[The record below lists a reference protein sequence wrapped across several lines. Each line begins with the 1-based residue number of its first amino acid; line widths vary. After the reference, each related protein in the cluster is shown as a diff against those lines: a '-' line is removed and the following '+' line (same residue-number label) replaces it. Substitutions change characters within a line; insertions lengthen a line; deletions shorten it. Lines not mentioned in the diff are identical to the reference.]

1 MYEFYKIKLFLLCIC
16 AIFGNFEQVV
26 GIPKT
31 AVEQKVVL
39 PSHIATVTDGILE
52 RNKRG
57 LLDYLLSELFEY
69 FDYSDEDDSE
79 EDEKYL
85 ICRNCTI
92 VISQSGNQENA
103 VIRPTTAPVPME
115 PVNKVNGGDRF
126 EAIRSQENLKN
137 IVNGARNIIGI
148 L

>member
-16 AIFGNFEQVV
+16 TIIGNFEQVV

-31 AVEQKVVL
+31 AVEQKVVPL
-39 PSHIATVTDGILE
+39 SHIATVTDGKLE

-57 LLDYLLSELFEY
+57 LLDSLLSELFEY
-69 FDYSDEDDSE
+69 FDYSDEDDTE

-103 VIRPTTAPVPME
+103 VIRPTSAPVPTE

-126 EAIRSQENLKN
+126 EAIRSQQNLKN